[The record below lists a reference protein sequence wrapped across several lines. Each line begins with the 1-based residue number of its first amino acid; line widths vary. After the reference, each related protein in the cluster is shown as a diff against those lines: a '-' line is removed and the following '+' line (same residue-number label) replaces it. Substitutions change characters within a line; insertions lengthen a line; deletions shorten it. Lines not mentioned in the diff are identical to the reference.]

1 MLMKYILML
10 KLACLMHVNKFF
22 FDDDDDEM
30 SRRAGAEIPTRFI

>member
-1 MLMKYILML
+1 ML